1 MRGKTVL
8 RRANVACRLAPCH
21 YTKGDG
27 MRYVITHRRHAG
39 GTQVTWG
46 ADCVRLFD
54 SVIEAVQWICETD
67 PDGRITFPA

>member
-1 MRGKTVL
+1 
-8 RRANVACRLAPCH
+8 
-21 YTKGDG
+21 